1 MTHNSP
7 FSEIGRLVDAL
18 AKTLD
23 EQTQSTRDAI
33 AACMTLGTQ
42 IAIYEGHP
50 ENIRATAKM
59 CRDFAKLLD
68 RMAEQDGNM
77 LQ

>member
-1 MTHNSP
+1 MTPNP
-7 FSEIGRLVDAL
+7 PLSEVERLADAL
-18 AKTLD
+18 ANTLD
-23 EQTQSTRDAI
+23 EQTQSMRDAI
-33 AACMTLGTQ
+33 AACLTLGTR
-42 IAIYEGHP
+42 IAVADGHP

-68 RMAEQDGNM
+68 RMAEPEGHR